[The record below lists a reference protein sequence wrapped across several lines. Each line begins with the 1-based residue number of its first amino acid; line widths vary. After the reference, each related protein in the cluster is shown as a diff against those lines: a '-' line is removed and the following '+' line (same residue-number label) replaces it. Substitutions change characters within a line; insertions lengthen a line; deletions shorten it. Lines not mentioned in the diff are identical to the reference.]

1 MQNAVGIGT
10 VAPSCER
17 RDGDQA
23 IVSDL
28 VSLIERVEASVRLIE
43 AAIAK
48 ETCFGDQETA
58 GNVVVLDDVTPRYV
72 MANAALSRSQASLGA
87 ALCFLRDAGTVS
99 HGAGEGGSGRL
110 APRSARRA

>member
-72 MANAALSRSQASLGA
+72 RANAALNSSEANLGA
-87 ALCFLRDAGTVS
+87 ALRFLLDIRAPSPGPGAAGYDRYPV
-99 HGAGEGGSGRL
+99 
-110 APRSARRA
+110 RSTRRA

>member
-58 GNVVVLDDVTPRYV
+58 GNVVVLDDVVVVDVEVVVVVVADWHTEMLTVVPLFTW
-72 MANAALSRSQASLGA
+72 APE
-87 ALCFLRDAGTVS
+87 AG
-99 HGAGEGGSGRL
+99 G
-110 APRSARRA
+110 